1 MTDPQEDLL
10 QLYQRVMQA
19 RHADAQERKV
29 LLFDKAEEVLNALLD
44 NENLSEQ
51 ELEVLANR
59 KDLTQEF
66 LCRFGSDKRVLN
78 SYNLKKHLTLNPKMP
93 ASISLKFIGQLFT
106 FDILAVMLVPSVPP
120 EIRVAGEEQLCRK
133 LAQLSLGEKLT
144 LAKRVNT
151 ERLLGMLLDDNNRE
165 VVAAALTNP
174 FLKESIVCST
184 VRKSTIK
191 PHLVELL
198 ALNSRWSCRYDIR
211 YALLRTRHITLG
223 LALNFLQGMMSKDLR
238 DLSNDPYVS
247 MQVRNYIKSNL
258 SKLSTDKKKIF

>member
-1 MTDPQEDLL
+1 MTTPQEDLL

-19 RHADAQERKV
+19 RHANIEERKV

-44 NENLSEQ
+44 NETLSEE
-51 ELEVLANR
+51 ELRILVER
-59 KDLTQEF
+59 KDLSPEF
-66 LCRFGSDKRVLN
+66 LRRVASDKRVLA
-78 SYNLKKHLTLNPKMP
+78 SYDIKKHLILNPKTP

-106 FDILAVMLVPSVPP
+106 FDILTVMLVPAVAP
-120 EIRVAGEEQLCRK
+120 EVRIAGEEQLCRK
-133 LAQLSLGEKLT
+133 LSQLSLGERLT
-144 LAKRVNT
+144 LAKRANT
-151 ERLLGMLLDDNNRE
+151 ERLLAMLLDDGNRE
-165 VVAAALTNP
+165 VVSAVLTNP

-198 ALNSRWSCRYDIR
+198 ALNGRWSCRYDIR

-223 LALNFLQGMMSKDLR
+223 LALNFLQGMLSKDLR

-247 MQVRNYIKSNL
+247 MQIRSYIKSNL
-258 SKLSTDKKKIF
+258 AKLSMDKKKIL

>member
-1 MTDPQEDLL
+1 MSDLQEDLL
-10 QLYQRVMQA
+10 ALYQRVMQA
-19 RHADAQERKV
+19 RHADHEARKV

-44 NENLSEQ
+44 NETLSEE
-51 ELEVLANR
+51 ELQILAER

-66 LCRFGSDKRVLN
+66 LRRFGSDKRVLN
-78 SYNLKKHLTLNPKMP
+78 SYNLKKHLILNPKMP

-106 FDILAVMLVPSVPP
+106 FDVLAVMLVPSVAP
-120 EIRVAGEEQLCRK
+120 EVKVAGEEHLCRK
-133 LAQLSLGEKLT
+133 LSQLSLGEKLT
-144 LAKRVNT
+144 LAKRANT
-151 ERLLGMLLDDNNRE
+151 ERLLGMLLDDGSRE
-165 VVAAALTNP
+165 VVSAALTNP

-198 ALNSRWSCRYDIR
+198 ALNARWSCRYDIR

-223 LALNFLQGMMSKDLR
+223 LALNFLQGMLSKDLR